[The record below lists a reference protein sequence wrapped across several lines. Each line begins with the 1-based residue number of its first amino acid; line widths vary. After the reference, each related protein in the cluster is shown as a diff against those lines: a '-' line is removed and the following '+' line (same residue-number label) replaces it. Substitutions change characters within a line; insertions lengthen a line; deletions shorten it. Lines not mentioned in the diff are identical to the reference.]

1 MPQANKLLL
10 LKGINKQYPGVR
22 ALVDVDFEVALGEV
36 HALVGVNG
44 AGKSTLI
51 KILSGA
57 TRMDKGEIFLGGRK
71 LHITSP
77 HKAIDLGISVIYQEF
92 NLVPELSVAENVF
105 LGREPHSA
113 MGFVD
118 YKKIYR
124 EVDSLLDTLGAV
136 VKARTRVAELGVAQ
150 QQLVEIARA
159 LAVKAKIIA
168 MDEPTAALS
177 LQEADRLFA
186 IVRRMKDEGK
196 GIIFISHRMEEIF
209 QISDRVTVLRDGRLV
224 ATKKIAEI
232 NRDELVEMIL
242 GKSLKKYHSVREAA
256 ATSEVEA
263 PALEVEGL
271 TRHGVLDDV
280 HFSVKAGEI
289 LGIAG
294 LVGAGKTELARAVV
308 GLDRI
313 DAGRVLVRGRP
324 RRFRSPIEAIK
335 AGVVLVPEDRKNLG
349 LVLGLSVRDNI
360 SLPNLLKFSRGGFI
374 NKRRELRAVG
384 DMITALTI
392 KTPSEK
398 QLVRNLS
405 GGNQQKVVLAKWLLR
420 GEKVFIFD
428 EPTRGI
434 DVGAKVEI
442 YQLINNLVKEG
453 TAIVVI
459 SSEFEEILEL
469 SDRIMVMHAGRVE
482 GELNKA
488 EATAD
493 KILFLAM
500 GGKGGANAGGRGGP
514 KSGGRGRPKSGGR
527 HKKVGMKR

>member
-1 MPQANKLLL
+1 MPQANKLL

-57 TRMDKGEIFLGGRK
+57 TRMDKGQISLSGDI

-92 NLVPELSVAENVF
+92 NLVPELSVAENIF
-105 LGREPHSA
+105 LGREPHSK

-118 YKKIYR
+118 YRRMYR
-124 EVDSLLDTLGAV
+124 EVDALLDTLGAV
-136 VKARTRVAELGVAQ
+136 VKSRTRVASLGVAQ
-150 QQLVEIARA
+150 QQLVEIAKA

-168 MDEPTAALS
+168 MDEPTATLS
-177 LQEADRLFA
+177 LQETERLFS
-186 IVRRMKDEGK
+186 IVRRLKEEGR

-209 QISDRVTVLRDGRLV
+209 QIADRVTVLRDGRLV
-224 ATKKIAEI
+224 ATRRLDEI
-232 NRDELVEMIL
+232 SRDELVEMIL
-242 GKSLKKYHSVREAA
+242 GKTLKKYHSVREAVPRA
-256 ATSEVEA
+256 ESLRVD
-263 PALEVEGL
+263 GL
-271 TRHGVLDDV
+271 TRRGVLDDI
-280 HFSVKAGEI
+280 HFSVRGGEI

-294 LVGAGKTELARAVV
+294 LVGAGKTELARAIV

-313 DAGRVLVRGRP
+313 DGGRVLVHGEP
-324 RRFRSPIEAIK
+324 RRFRSPAEAIR

-349 LVLGLSVRDNI
+349 LILGLSVRDNI
-360 SLPNLLKFSRGGFI
+360 SLPSLLKFSRGGFI
-374 NKRRELRAVG
+374 NRKRELEAVG
-384 DMITALTI
+384 EMITNLTV

-398 QLVRNLS
+398 QLVKNLS

-420 GEKVFIFD
+420 GERVFIFD

-453 TAIVVI
+453 AAIVVI

-469 SDRIMVMHAGRVE
+469 SDRIVVMHAGRVVD
-482 GELNKA
+482 ELARA

-493 KILFLAM
+493 KMLFLAM
-500 GGKGGANAGGRGGP
+500 GGSNRTGGGGTPPDNDTPVPAGLSGLS
-514 KSGGRGRPKSGGR
+514 SGGKQ
-527 HKKVGMKR
+527 

>member
-10 LKGINKQYPGVR
+10 LKGINKSYPGVR
-22 ALVDVDFEVALGEV
+22 ALIDVDFEVALGEV

-57 TRMDKGEIFLGGRK
+57 TRMDGGQITLDGK
-71 LHITSP
+71 PLHITSP
-77 HKAIDLGISVIYQEF
+77 HRAIDLGISVIYQEF

-118 YKKIYR
+118 YKKVYR
-124 EVDSLLDTLGAV
+124 EVDALLKTLGTT
-136 VKARTRVAELGVAQ
+136 VKSRTKVSSLGVAQ

-159 LAVKAKIIA
+159 LVVKARIIA

-177 LQEADRLFA
+177 LQETDRLFS
-186 IVRRMKDEGK
+186 IVRRLKQEGK
-196 GIIFISHRMEEIF
+196 GLIFISHRMEEIF
-209 QISDRVTVLRDGRLV
+209 QIADRVTVLRDGRLV
-224 ATKKIAEI
+224 ATKRLGEI
-232 NRDELVEMIL
+232 DRNELVEMIL
-242 GKSLKKYHSVREAA
+242 GKKLKKYHSVRE
-256 ATSEVEA
+256 TVPGEEV
-263 PALEVEGL
+263 LRVEGL
-271 TRHGVLDDV
+271 SRKGVLEDIN
-280 HFSVKAGEI
+280 FSVHEGEI

-308 GLDRI
+308 GLDRA
-313 DAGRVLVRGRP
+313 DGGRVLLRGKP
-324 RRFRSPIEAIK
+324 KRFRSPIEAIK

-349 LVLGLSVRDNI
+349 LILGLSVRDNI
-360 SLPNLLKFSRGGFI
+360 SLPNLLRFSRGGFI
-374 NKRRELRAVG
+374 NGKQELKAVG
-384 DMITALTI
+384 DMITNLTV
-392 KTPSEK
+392 KTTSER
-398 QLVRNLS
+398 QLVKNLS

-420 GEKVFIFD
+420 GERVFIFD

-442 YQLINNLVKEG
+442 YQLINNLVREG
-453 TAIVVI
+453 AAIIVI

-469 SDRIMVMHAGRVE
+469 SDRIIVMHAGRVE
-482 GELNKA
+482 GELSRA

-493 KILFLAM
+493 NMLLLAM
-500 GGKGGANAGGRGGP
+500 GGKHRGEGAPVAVGTSSAGQSGGADR
-514 KSGGRGRPKSGGR
+514 
-527 HKKVGMKR
+527 

>member
-1 MPQANKLLL
+1 MPQANKLL

-57 TRMDKGEIFLGGRK
+57 TKMDKGQISLDGDV

-92 NLVPELSVAENVF
+92 NLVPELSVAENIF
-105 LGREPHSA
+105 LGREPRSA
-113 MGFVD
+113 LGFVD
-118 YKKIYR
+118 YRRMYR
-124 EVDSLLDTLGAV
+124 EVAAHLNTLGASIS
-136 VKARTRVAELGVAQ
+136 ARTRVANLGVAQ
-150 QQLVEIARA
+150 QQLVEIAKA

-168 MDEPTAALS
+168 MDEPTATLS
-177 LQEADRLFA
+177 LQETERLFS
-186 IVRRMKDEGK
+186 IVRRLKKEGK
-196 GIIFISHRMEEIF
+196 GIVFISHRMEEIF

-224 ATKKIAEI
+224 ATKRLDEI
-232 NRDELVEMIL
+232 SRDQLVEMIL
-242 GKSLKKYHSVREAA
+242 GKTLKKYHSVREAVPK
-256 ATSEVEA
+256 TEA
-263 PALEVEGL
+263 LKVEGL
-271 TRHGVLDDV
+271 TRQDVLDDI
-280 HFSVKAGEI
+280 HFSVREGEI

-308 GLDRI
+308 GLDHI
-313 DAGRVLVRGRP
+313 DGGRVLVHGRP

-349 LVLGLSVRDNI
+349 LILGLSVRDNM
-360 SLPNLLKFSRGGFI
+360 SLPNLLQFSRAGFI
-374 NKRRELRAVG
+374 NKRKELDAVG
-384 DMITALTI
+384 HMITSLMV
-392 KTPSEK
+392 KTPSER
-398 QLVRNLS
+398 QLVKNLS

-420 GEKVFIFD
+420 GQRVFIFD

-453 TAIVVI
+453 AAIVVI

-469 SDRIMVMHAGRVE
+469 SDRIMVMHAGRVV
-482 GELNKA
+482 GELSKA

-500 GGKGGANAGGRGGP
+500 GGVRRTNDSYTRSKNDEPAPAGSHSP
-514 KSGGRGRPKSGGR
+514 SSGG
-527 HKKVGMKR
+527 HKKA

>member
-1 MPQANKLLL
+1 MAQ
-10 LKGINKQYPGVR
+10 
-22 ALVDVDFEVALGEV
+22 
-36 HALVGVNG
+36 
-44 AGKSTLI
+44 
-51 KILSGA
+51 
-57 TRMDKGEIFLGGRK
+57 
-71 LHITSP
+71 
-77 HKAIDLGISVIYQEF
+77 
-92 NLVPELSVAENVF
+92 
-105 LGREPHSA
+105 
-113 MGFVD
+113 
-118 YKKIYR
+118 
-124 EVDSLLDTLGAV
+124 
-136 VKARTRVAELGVAQ
+136 LGVAQ
-150 QQLVEIARA
+150 QQMVEIARA

-168 MDEPTAALS
+168 MDEPTATLS

-186 IVRRMKDEGK
+186 IVRRLKDEGK

-224 ATKKIAEI
+224 ATKKIDEI

-256 ATSEVEA
+256 AISEA
-263 PALEVEGL
+263 PTLEVEGL

-280 HFSVKAGEI
+280 HFSVKSGEI

-294 LVGAGKTELARAVV
+294 LVGAGKTELSRAVV
-308 GLDRI
+308 GLDRT
-313 DAGRVLVRGRP
+313 DAGKVLVRGRQ
-324 RRFRSPIEAIK
+324 RRFRSPIEAIR

-349 LVLGLSVRDNI
+349 LVLGLSVRDNV
-360 SLPNLLKFSRGGFI
+360 SLPNLLQFSRGGFI

-398 QLVRNLS
+398 QLVKNLS

-442 YQLINNLVKEG
+442 YQLINNLVREG
-453 TAIVVI
+453 AAIVVI

-500 GGKGGANAGGRGGP
+500 GGKGGPNTVGRGGSKSGGRGGESTGG
-514 KSGGRGRPKSGGR
+514 KGGGNTGGRGRPKSGGR
-527 HKKVGMKR
+527 HKEAGMKG

>member
-10 LKGINKQYPGVR
+10 LKGINKSYPGVR
-22 ALVDVDFEVALGEV
+22 ALIDVDFEVALGEV

-57 TRMDKGEIFLGGRK
+57 TRMDGGQITLDGK
-71 LHITSP
+71 PLHITSP

-118 YKKIYR
+118 YRKVYR
-124 EVDSLLDTLGAV
+124 EVDALLKTLGTAV
-136 VKARTRVAELGVAQ
+136 KSRAKVSSLGVAQ

-159 LAVKAKIIA
+159 LVVNARIIA

-177 LQEADRLFA
+177 LQETDRLFS
-186 IVRRMKDEGK
+186 IVRRLKQEGK
-196 GIIFISHRMEEIF
+196 GLIFISHRMEEIF
-209 QISDRVTVLRDGRLV
+209 QIADRVTVLRDGRLV
-224 ATKKIAEI
+224 ATKRLGEI
-232 NRDELVEMIL
+232 DRNELVEMIL
-242 GKSLKKYHSVREAA
+242 GKKLKKYHSVREAVPGE
-256 ATSEVEA
+256 EV
-263 PALEVEGL
+263 LRVEGL
-271 TRHGVLDDV
+271 SRKGVLEDIN
-280 HFSVKAGEI
+280 FSVHEGEI

-308 GLDRI
+308 GLDRA
-313 DAGRVLVRGRP
+313 DGGRVLLRGEP
-324 RRFRSPIEAIK
+324 KRFRSPIEAIK

-349 LVLGLSVRDNI
+349 LILGLSVRDNI
-360 SLPNLLKFSRGGFI
+360 SLPNLLRFSRGGFI
-374 NKRRELRAVG
+374 NGTQELKAVG
-384 DMITALTI
+384 DMITNLTV
-392 KTPSEK
+392 KTTSEG
-398 QLVRNLS
+398 QLVKNLS

-420 GEKVFIFD
+420 GERVFIFD

-442 YQLINNLVKEG
+442 YQLINNLVREG
-453 TAIVVI
+453 AAIIVI

-469 SDRIMVMHAGRVE
+469 SDRIIVMHAGRVE
-482 GELNKA
+482 GELSRA
-488 EATAD
+488 EATED
-493 KILFLAM
+493 NMLLLAM
-500 GGKGGANAGGRGGP
+500 GGKHRGEGTPVAAGTSSAG
-514 KSGGRGRPKSGGR
+514 
-527 HKKVGMKR
+527 

>member
-1 MPQANKLLL
+1 MPQPQANRLL

-57 TRMDKGEIFLGGRK
+57 TRMDKGQISLNGKR

-105 LGREPHSA
+105 LGREPRSA

-118 YKKIYR
+118 YKNMYK
-124 EVDSLLDTLGAV
+124 EVDRLLKTLGSL
-136 VKARTRVAELGVAQ
+136 VKARSRVASLGVAQ
-150 QQLVEIARA
+150 QQLVEIAKA

-168 MDEPTAALS
+168 MDEPTATLS
-177 LQEADRLFA
+177 LQETERLFS
-186 IVRRMKDEGK
+186 IVRHLKEEGK

-209 QISDRVTVLRDGRLV
+209 QIADRVTVLRDGKLV
-224 ATKKIAEI
+224 ATKRLDEI
-232 NRDELVEMIL
+232 SRDELVEMIL
-242 GKSLKKYHSVREAA
+242 GKTLKKYHSVREAVPKG
-256 ATSEVEA
+256 EV
-263 PALEVEGL
+263 LRVEGL
-271 TRHGVLDDV
+271 TRRGVLDDI
-280 HFSVKAGEI
+280 HFSVREGEI

-308 GLDRI
+308 GLDHV
-313 DAGRVLVRGRP
+313 DGGRVLLNGEH
-324 RRFRSPIEAIK
+324 RRFRSPLEAIR

-349 LVLGLSVRDNI
+349 LILGLPVRDNI
-360 SLPNLLKFSRGGFI
+360 SLPNLLNFSRGGFI
-374 NKRRELRAVG
+374 NKRKELSAVG
-384 DMITALTI
+384 DMITSLTVI
-392 KTPSEK
+392 TPSER
-398 QLVRNLS
+398 QLVKNLS

-420 GEKVFIFD
+420 GARVFIFD

-442 YQLINNLVKEG
+442 YQLISNLVKKG
-453 TAIVVI
+453 VAVIVI

-469 SDRIMVMHAGRVE
+469 SDRIMVMHAGRVV
-482 GELNKA
+482 GELTKA

-493 KILFLAM
+493 KILFMAM
-500 GGKGGANAGGRGGP
+500 GGTHLNSDTPVPTGP
-514 KSGGRGRPKSGGR
+514 TTESR
-527 HKKVGMKR
+527 

>member
-1 MPQANKLLL
+1 MPQPQANRLL

-22 ALVDVDFEVALGEV
+22 ALVDVDFEVVQGEV

-57 TRMDKGEIFLGGRK
+57 TKMDKGEISLDGER
-71 LHITSP
+71 LNITSP

-105 LGREPHSA
+105 LGREPRSA

-118 YKKIYR
+118 YKRMYR
-124 EVDSLLDTLGAV
+124 EVDRLLEVLGSL
-136 VKARTRVAELGVAQ
+136 VKARSRVASLGVAQ
-150 QQLVEIARA
+150 QQLVEIAKA

-168 MDEPTAALS
+168 MDEPTATLS
-177 LQEADRLFA
+177 LQETERLFS
-186 IVRRMKDEGK
+186 IVRRLKGEGK

-209 QISDRVTVLRDGRLV
+209 QIADRVTVLRDGRLV
-224 ATKKIAEI
+224 ATKRLDEI
-232 NRDELVEMIL
+232 DRNELIEMIL
-242 GKSLKKYHSVREAA
+242 GKTLKKYHSVREAVLKE
-256 ATSEVEA
+256 EV
-263 PALEVEGL
+263 LRVDGL
-271 TRHGVLDDV
+271 MRRGVLDDI
-280 HFSVKAGEI
+280 HFSVKEGEI

-308 GLDRI
+308 GLDHI
-313 DAGRVLVRGRP
+313 DGGNVLLDGRP
-324 RRFRSPIEAIK
+324 RRFRSPVEAIR

-349 LVLGLSVRDNI
+349 LILGLPVRDNI
-360 SLPNLLKFSRGGFI
+360 SLPNLINFSRGGFI
-374 NKRRELRAVG
+374 NRRKELSAVG
-384 DMITALTI
+384 DMITSLTV
-392 KTPSEK
+392 KTPSER
-398 QLVRNLS
+398 QLVKNLS

-420 GEKVFIFD
+420 GARVFIFD

-453 TAIVVI
+453 VAVIVI

-482 GELNKA
+482 GELAKA
-488 EATAD
+488 EATMD
-493 KILFLAM
+493 KILFMAM
-500 GGKGGANAGGRGGP
+500 GGTRPANGGEKTRLNNDTPAPTSSPPEGRQ
-514 KSGGRGRPKSGGR
+514 
-527 HKKVGMKR
+527 